1 MSASTPSTPIR
12 MIKHVL
18 LWCIFSYFYHSGI
31 NVLVAM
37 AHDAQ
42 PDYGLLSSIA
52 YGIGFNVLVGHLIG
66 KYDKHWPVIAAIFI
80 AVVGLVVVPL
90 ILMGQAS
97 LKDTYFILAMV
108 ISLPVATLVIEKIK
122 QRISLNTEQTQ

>member
-1 MSASTPSTPIR
+1 
-12 MIKHVL
+12 
-18 LWCIFSYFYHSGI
+18 
-31 NVLVAM
+31 M

-108 ISLPVATLVIEKIK
+108 ISLSVATLVIEKIK